1 MNNPFGM
8 RIAKINKPYCLKKI
22 TDQGEKNKE
31 DKQEGNEGQGTSIIH
46 LSDLESI
53 YIGIRFKELE
63 SNENASKQIELPFME
78 VNLETMTAKVFS

>member
-1 MNNPFGM
+1 MLG
-8 RIAKINKPYCLKKI
+8 LKNGVMY
-22 TDQGEKNKE
+22 QFV
-31 DKQEGNEGQGTSIIH
+31 TSIIH